1 MTDIRMV
8 GHSNGGD
15 RLYLGILKAVE
26 NGTFKYQDQDGNIQ
40 SRVRVQFY
48 GTPSLTKNISG
59 SANNAGAGYDPTYLH
74 IINSG
79 DFVGN
84 VLGLNAGSAT
94 QAISSIVKAPL
105 LFVPSLSP
113 HSSYYCEGSFC
124 KFDQIKK

>member
-26 NGTFKYQDQDGNIQ
+26 NGTFNVNNKPIL
-40 SRVRVQFY
+40 SVQFY
-48 GTPSLTKNISG
+48 GTPSKTSNIETAAKSSG
-59 SANNAGAGYDPTYLH
+59 IKYDKEYLH

-94 QAISSIVKAPL
+94 QGISSIVKAPL
-105 LFVPSLSP
+105 LFAPSLSP

-124 KFDQIKK
+124 KFDQIKQ